1 MHVTGRAKVAADDYE
16 VCVIEVLDRLELYND
31 LVLHD
36 EVETMA
42 TDLLL
47 PEQDANELFSLKRD
61 PAEPQLDAQSIGVNR
76 LHETRSELTMH
87 VNRSPD
93 DVGLSALHAG
103 DLPKSRSSRP

>member
-1 MHVTGRAKVAADDYE
+1 M
-16 VCVIEVLDRLELYND
+16 CVIEVLDRLELYND

-61 PAEPQLDAQSIGVNR
+61 PAEPQR
-76 LHETRSELTMH
+76 
-87 VNRSPD
+87 
-93 DVGLSALHAG
+93 GLSALHAG
-103 DLPKSRSSRP
+103 DLPKFRSSRP